1 MCSDNFP
8 CGKIIFPCPYFGQK
22 MLEIAYSLLDCL
34 VILMSCPLYSIIYNY
49 KSVNVMRFNFL
60 ISNKKTPSR
69 VLILI
74 KQVRNLALGN
84 NAQKN
89 YNFIN
94 DLT

>member
-1 MCSDNFP
+1 
-8 CGKIIFPCPYFGQK
+8 
-22 MLEIAYSLLDCL
+22 
-34 VILMSCPLYSIIYNY
+34 
-49 KSVNVMRFNFL
+49 MRFDFL